1 MHYIEI
7 AQRTPFNRGV
17 LVPKNVLYKYIDLNN
32 ALYRSAYVYTNEAV
46 EFAKNN
52 NNTLKNYYG
61 ERSIDKVLIDID
73 KKDNSNEHT
82 LDLARSIIFDLE
94 ELGVT
99 HKSIQ
104 AYFSGTG
111 YHIVVT
117 NDVFEFPASAD
128 LPYIVKNTMKK
139 MFPIADY
146 MVYIRT
152 ALYRVQHTLNPKTN
166 LYKIPLTIKEMMNE
180 DANDIL
186 ELAKK
191 PRLSFPYQTLLGEG
205 ELSEYIETTVP
216 KIDNLNRV
224 REPATI
230 VPCVQQMLMQGPQDG
245 CRNTTGMRI
254 VSHLRRNGIPS
265 YYAKSI
271 LTEWNKNQLN
281 KEIIN
286 GIVERVYNS
295 NYQYGCKDEIM
306 EKHCKTKCIYFRR
319 KDYMIDTASAETLQS
334 KLKERLTTDFSGRT
348 INLSQMLGMPH
359 IDCDIYPGE
368 LITVFGRTGSNKSTF
383 VQNLALGVDFCKRL
397 YQSRMANTNF
407 ISFIRISRLV
417 YA

>member
-186 ELAKK
+186 E
-191 PRLSFPYQTLLGEG
+191 
-205 ELSEYIETTVP
+205 
-216 KIDNLNRV
+216 
-224 REPATI
+224 
-230 VPCVQQMLMQGPQDG
+230 
-245 CRNTTGMRI
+245 
-254 VSHLRRNGIPS
+254 
-265 YYAKSI
+265 
-271 LTEWNKNQLN
+271 
-281 KEIIN
+281 
-286 GIVERVYNS
+286 
-295 NYQYGCKDEIM
+295 
-306 EKHCKTKCIYFRR
+306 
-319 KDYMIDTASAETLQS
+319 
-334 KLKERLTTDFSGRT
+334 
-348 INLSQMLGMPH
+348 
-359 IDCDIYPGE
+359 
-368 LITVFGRTGSNKSTF
+368 
-383 VQNLALGVDFCKRL
+383 
-397 YQSRMANTNF
+397 
-407 ISFIRISRLV
+407 
-417 YA
+417 